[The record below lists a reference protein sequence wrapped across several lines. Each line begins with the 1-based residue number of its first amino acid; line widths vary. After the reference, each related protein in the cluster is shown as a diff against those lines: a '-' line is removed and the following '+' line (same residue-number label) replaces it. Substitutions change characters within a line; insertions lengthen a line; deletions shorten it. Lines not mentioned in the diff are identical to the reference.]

1 MAKDNERRSDSKSFS
16 PSEQNSMKI
25 ANDATVKALTLDVTI
40 NLSTPAGLVA
50 ATNPI
55 GEAPFNV
62 IQSMFI
68 DFDGRSRYFT
78 SGVMQRLMELWKAN
92 IANLPT
98 TTVVAPA
105 AGTSNTIRFLLPF
118 NFGLQRS
125 DKPSLG
131 FKDFSKYRNTY
142 LNLIMGTIS
151 NLFGTPSDTT
161 LDSINVDLYMQ
172 EILGITM
179 DPAND
184 VFIEPHIITENIQG
198 SSADKKFELNI
209 GDRSYIALFLRAET
223 ATDTP
228 SNAVISGMISIKGSE
243 PNKGIFSLRQF
254 ENLTYLQNLNTL
266 KHDNN
271 SYGTGIGII
280 DFISNGRLNGA
291 IGTSQITDFSLNA
304 GVTGGAT
311 SKLEIGAL
319 AIMR

>member
-142 LNLIMGTIS
+142 LNLI
-151 NLFGTPSDTT
+151 
-161 LDSINVDLYMQ
+161 
-172 EILGITM
+172 
-179 DPAND
+179 
-184 VFIEPHIITENIQG
+184 
-198 SSADKKFELNI
+198 
-209 GDRSYIALFLRAET
+209 DRKS
-223 ATDTP
+223 
-228 SNAVISGMISIKGSE
+228 V
-243 PNKGIFSLRQF
+243 
-254 ENLTYLQNLNTL
+254 
-266 KHDNN
+266 
-271 SYGTGIGII
+271 
-280 DFISNGRLNGA
+280 
-291 IGTSQITDFSLNA
+291 
-304 GVTGGAT
+304 V
-311 SKLEIGAL
+311 
-319 AIMR
+319 